1 MKILVTGSSSGIGL
15 ATCNYFL
22 QKSHEV
28 VGIDINPSKISPAL
42 YEERY
47 KHFCADIST
56 PEQLPEIDGV
66 EILVNN
72 AGIQTPEKSIVQA
85 DVNVNL
91 LGTMYVTQKY
101 AFQKSIKSVLFNASV
116 SGLTGNEF
124 PSYVASKAGVIGYMK
139 NCAIRLANEYHATCN
154 ALCFGGILTELN
166 APVVENKELW
176 KKIMAVTPLKRWA
189 TPQEAAE
196 WIYFMTVTNKFCTG
210 QAITV
215 SGGER
220 DCADLFVWE

>member
-22 QKSHEV
+22 QKGHEV

-47 KHFCADIST
+47 KHFCTDIST

-72 AGIQTPEKSIVQA
+72 AGIQTPEKSIVKA
-85 DVNVNL
+85 DINVNL
-91 LGTMYVTQKY
+91 FGTMYVTQKY

-176 KKIMAVTPLKRWA
+176 NKIMAVTPLKRWA
-189 TPQEAAE
+189 TTQEAAE

>member
-22 QKSHEV
+22 QKGHEV

-47 KHFCADIST
+47 KHFCTDIST

-101 AFQKSIKSVLFNASV
+101 AFQKSIKSVLF
-116 SGLTGNEF
+116 
-124 PSYVASKAGVIGYMK
+124 Y
-139 NCAIRLANEYHATCN
+139 
-154 ALCFGGILTELN
+154 
-166 APVVENKELW
+166 
-176 KKIMAVTPLKRWA
+176 
-189 TPQEAAE
+189 
-196 WIYFMTVTNKFCTG
+196 
-210 QAITV
+210 
-215 SGGER
+215 
-220 DCADLFVWE
+220 